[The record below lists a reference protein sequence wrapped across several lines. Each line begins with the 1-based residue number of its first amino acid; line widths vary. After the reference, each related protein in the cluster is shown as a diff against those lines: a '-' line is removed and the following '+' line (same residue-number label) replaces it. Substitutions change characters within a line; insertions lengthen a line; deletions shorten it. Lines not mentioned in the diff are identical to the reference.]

1 MGKSHVVDTVFPLRT
16 AYLPELSRLGC
27 QLDWEGDRADI
38 CIEGGR
44 LQGGTAHVTD
54 LRAGGALVIAAL
66 SAPEESYLTGIEH
79 IQRGYQD
86 LPYKLTS
93 LGATISFVR

>member
-1 MGKSHVVDTVFPLRT
+1 M
-16 AYLPELSRLGC
+16 
-27 QLDWEGDRADI
+27 
-38 CIEGGR
+38 
-44 LQGGTAHVTD
+44 
-54 LRAGGALVIAAL
+54 IAAL